1 MKDLMT
7 WEKITDILIK
17 EFENQNYKKDE
28 KMPSENNMAIRFC
41 VARTEI
47 RRAYE
52 QLKDMGYIYSIQ
64 GCGSF
69 FSGKK
74 EKIKLIISDNQ
85 SFTEKMKALGV
96 SYETKNMG
104 CEEVKDHAALG
115 EMGRA
120 VRDFSKQEKVYKLS
134 RLRMIDGEPAAIHIS
149 YLSGRVF
156 PNLSKDGRKITS
168 LFSYMKEWG
177 YDDFQNK
184 DYQLS
189 VIAPDQKERKMLQMK
204 GYNSCLVL
212 NAKCIENESGRI
224 LEISRTIYRG
234 DRFIFVL

>member
-17 EFENQNYKKDE
+17 EFENQNYEKDE

-104 CEEVKDHAALG
+104 CEEMKDHSALG

-134 RLRMIDGEPAAIHIS
+134 RLRMIDGVCPKVISPLGKDKRGAGMLFAGIDCFLYKRYGIDAAVG
-149 YLSGRVF
+149 L
-156 PNLSKDGRKITS
+156 
-168 LFSYMKEWG
+168 
-177 YDDFQNK
+177 
-184 DYQLS
+184 
-189 VIAPDQKERKMLQMK
+189 
-204 GYNSCLVL
+204 
-212 NAKCIENESGRI
+212 
-224 LEISRTIYRG
+224 
-234 DRFIFVL
+234 